1 MLWQAGGAGRS
12 RGRTGPGCLNHCGAV
27 GRSSLMGAGTG
38 LRIGMLSG
46 PRNGMWPGSRFEPRV
61 GPGFGTGSVRGRILD
76 RIGQQLQLGSGKAGA
91 FQVGVIASVQH
102 GVVYMGAGRITQFM
116 QRAIADA

>member
-1 MLWQAGGAGRS
+1 MFLRGITRTGYRIRLLWQAGGAGRS

-46 PRNGMWPGSRFEPRV
+46 PRKRDVARV
-61 GPGFGTGSVRGRILD
+61 PV
-76 RIGQQLQLGSGKAGA
+76 
-91 FQVGVIASVQH
+91 
-102 GVVYMGAGRITQFM
+102 
-116 QRAIADA
+116 